1 MIGSRWRRRIVA
13 VWLAPD
19 PDTKETHRMLQ
30 WHPKL
35 VALLTAIVLVAAAV
49 GGAVEALVDGLTW

>member
-1 MIGSRWRRRIVA
+1 
-13 VWLAPD
+13 
-19 PDTKETHRMLQ
+19 MLQ